1 MLFPIDRVF
10 ETEKAFV
17 FVLHDDSAD
26 RYYLRAWPE
35 FPSTLLRSP
44 AWLRLMESHPEVV
57 AKCHYLQ
64 FPGQP

>member
-26 RYYLRAWPE
+26 RYYLRRREKDNTTRELAAHTRQVMVDPVGFE
-35 FPSTLLRSP
+35 P
-44 AWLRLMESHPEVV
+44 ACM
-57 AKCHYLQ
+57 
-64 FPGQP
+64 